1 MSFVASLKNLLE
13 GMEYGFKHSAAEFT
27 NAAEVAG
34 MVFSRCKEMRLR
46 VVETILNWSTATAIE
61 EITYFS
67 VLGLFERLG
76 LTSDPALDIY
86 VLRNAHTWE
95 KSYKD
100 AISTLVTPRYSTPRY
115 STSEQRELIATRGS
129 FAAYMLLY
137 LANMGLGLNQNSS
150 AWHKERYNDILENYW
165 KTLSCSSL
173 ESQLHLFAGMFPA
186 EKVNAWL
193 DFLDVSKDTVWT
205 PGAIGTKAGG
215 NNEDL
220 YYNGPKKAI
229 GDMIAE
235 YRRTISKLQYDVVDN
250 AEANMLMREKL
261 MEVLAKQD

>member
-34 MVFSRCKEMRLR
+34 MVFSRCREMRLP
-46 VVETILNWSTATAIE
+46 VVETILDWTTATAIG

-67 VLGLFERLG
+67 VQGLFEGLG
-76 LTSDPALDIY
+76 LMSDPALDIY
-86 VLRNAHTWE
+86 ALRNAHTWE

-100 AISTLVTPRYSTPRY
+100 AISAVSAKQR

-137 LANMGLGLNQNSS
+137 LANMGLGLNQNWRSS
-150 AWHKERYNDILENYW
+150 AWRKERYNDILENYW
-165 KTLSCSSL
+165 KTLSNSSL

-186 EKVNAWL
+186 EKVNEWL
-193 DFLDVSKDTVWT
+193 DFLDVSKDTEWT
-205 PGAIGTKAGG
+205 PGAVGIEAGG
-215 NNEDL
+215 NNKDL

-229 GDMIAE
+229 GDMLAE
-235 YRRTISKLQYDVVDN
+235 YRDFISFLQYDVECDV
-250 AEANMLMREKL
+250 EANTLMREKL
-261 MEVLAKQD
+261 MEALAKQD